1 VGVCDREY
9 SRRQVVSFFTTF
21 HVKVALQEKSNLL
34 KSKVFKQVSSSQGNQ
49 VPNAV
54 QKTLPIVIP
63 ANAGIQ

>member
-1 VGVCDREY
+1 MK
-9 SRRQVVSFFTTF
+9 VSSTNQQSIKLIRCALLC
-21 HVKVALQEKSNLL
+21 VLQEKSNLL